1 MQLKGIQD
9 EDFVNYKVPS
19 IVLITSYCAFK
30 CDKEYGEPICQN
42 SGLAKAPVVDIDTD
56 VIINRY
62 LKNPITKAICL
73 AGLEP
78 FDQFRDVVE
87 LITLLR
93 IKYHCDDMVVIYTGY
108 NKDEIKSYIS
118 VLKQFRNITVKFGR
132 YIPNQTKHYDD
143 VLGIDLASDNQ
154 YAEVIS

>member
-1 MQLKGIQD
+1 MQLRGMQD
-9 EDFVNYKVPS
+9 EDFVNYKIPS
-19 IVLITSYCAFK
+19 LVLATSFCAFK

-42 SGLAKAPVVDIDTD
+42 SELAKAPIVEIDADT
-56 VIINRY
+56 IISRY
-62 LKNPITKAICL
+62 LGNPITRAICL

-93 IKYHCDDMVVIYTGY
+93 YKYHCDDMVVIYTGY

-118 VLKQFRNITVKFGR
+118 ILKRFKNITVKFGR
-132 YIPNQTKHYDD
+132 YIPNQEKHHDD
-143 VLGIDLASDNQ
+143 VLGVALASDNQ